1 MQSISVEAWTDDSD
15 MNTNDDWQTFS
26 DSYPIAATW
35 LQDCEASRN
44 GEQRVVTR
52 TIRNTR
58 TRHLG
63 FITDTG
69 EHLRGFA
76 APVRYFKTVCG
87 MSGSTRDEPPGRYMN
102 ADTGYDPN
110 NPWRICPKC
119 KAIAK
124 AANAKASGRA

>member
-52 TIRNTR
+52 TISPDCWFNFAIL
-58 TRHLG
+58 LG
-63 FITDTG
+63 V
-69 EHLRGFA
+69 H
-76 APVRYFKTVCG
+76 Y
-87 MSGSTRDEPPGRYMN
+87 
-102 ADTGYDPN
+102 
-110 NPWRICPKC
+110 
-119 KAIAK
+119 
-124 AANAKASGRA
+124 